1 MLAVHPFGCRVIQK
15 ILESS
20 PENKVW
26 ICKPW
31 IYSFKVAPMLRKL
44 MNKAIE
50 CCQCQYGNYIMQH
63 LLERGPQAEKDM
75 LLEILKKN
83 FVKLSMN
90 KFAR

>member
-1 MLAVHPFGCRVIQK
+1 
-15 ILESS
+15 
-20 PENKVW
+20 
-26 ICKPW
+26 
-31 IYSFKVAPMLRKL
+31 MLRKL